1 MHQVFSEVVKEIS
14 VRKVEMKIKS
24 KSRLNLFETE
34 NSTLFSI
41 NSFIHPYDYW
51 VHLNQISSRVK
62 EQVESDYSK
71 YHNMLDS
78 LDFLEFLYSDLRG
91 IRSTYLPEDQALI
104 LDSIQ
109 VEGLLKYRS
118 DIKLLDVL
126 KKKCFTFSKFRRC
139 LCLH

>member
-24 KSRLNLFETE
+24 KSRLNPFENE
-34 NSTLFSI
+34 NSTLISI

-62 EQVESDYSK
+62 EQVEADYSK
-71 YHNMLDS
+71 YPNTLDS
-78 LDFLEFLYSDLRG
+78 LDFLEFLYSDLRD
-91 IRSTYLPEDQALI
+91 IRSAYLPEDQELI
-104 LDSIQ
+104 LDSVQ

-126 KKKCFTFSKFRRC
+126 KKKCYTFSRFKKC
-139 LCLH
+139 LFLL